1 MLTVKDRAPYGG
13 GKFLAAGPVVGLSR
27 TFRSQSS
34 EATPGAGV
42 RSGHRAVRRP
52 QGRSEVGSQDSEE
65 TPGEGLN
72 QVTEQ

>member
-52 QGRSEVGSQDSEE
+52 QG
-65 TPGEGLN
+65 
-72 QVTEQ
+72 QV